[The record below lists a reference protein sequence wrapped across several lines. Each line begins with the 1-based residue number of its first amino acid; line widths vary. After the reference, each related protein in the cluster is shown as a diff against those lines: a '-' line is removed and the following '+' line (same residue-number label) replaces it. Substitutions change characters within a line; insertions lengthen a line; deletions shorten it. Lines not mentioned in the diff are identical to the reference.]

1 MKKPAP
7 VLLFLAILA
16 FASDALANKT
26 SVAITAPESVEAG
39 TEVTI
44 TLNVS
49 HKGNS
54 ALHHTNWVVVKADGT
69 EIARWDFK
77 GSQRP
82 ENESF
87 TREVKYKIVKS
98 VEITAQG
105 HCNIHGS
112 PDPAVFK
119 ITVKSAGG
127 EAKS

>member
-1 MKKPAP
+1 MKKFVP
-7 VLLFLAILA
+7 VLLLLAVLA
-16 FASDALANKT
+16 FASDALANKP
-26 SVAITAPESVEAG
+26 SVAIVAPASVEAG

-54 ALHHTNWVVVKADGT
+54 AFHFTNWVVVKADGV

-77 GSQRP
+77 SSHRP
-82 ENESF
+82 ENKDF
-87 TREVKYKIVKS
+87 TREVKYKVSKP

-112 PDPAVFK
+112 PDPTAFK
-119 ITVKSAGG
+119 ITIQSAGR
-127 EAKS
+127 EARS